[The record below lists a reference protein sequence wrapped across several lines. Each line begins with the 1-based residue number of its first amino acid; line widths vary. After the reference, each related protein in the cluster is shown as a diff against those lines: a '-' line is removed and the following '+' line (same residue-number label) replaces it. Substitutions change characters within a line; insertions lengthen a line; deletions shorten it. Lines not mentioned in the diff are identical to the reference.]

1 MAWEVISLSATP
13 LLLLTATLLPT
24 KPAHGA
30 NDAVAFVCTLDALN
44 SGPAGR
50 EAHTARRVLPDHV
63 ELAVVQVA
71 VCRYR
76 LVRRALCVEILG
88 ARVVA
93 PLPTVQDQL
102 SVPKVGRLS

>member
-1 MAWEVISLSATP
+1 M
-13 LLLLTATLLPT
+13 
-24 KPAHGA
+24 GG
-30 NDAVAFVCTLDALN
+30 DFAVGNTIIVADSDLAPYEASTRRKRRSGVRVQLRCTQQW
-44 SGPAGR
+44 AGR